1 MKKIIFA
8 VSMLVIIIAVCV
20 IGSIKD
26 TVSFNGVTVGNGD
39 EVNIQITRTVFDK
52 VLNKMSKDM
61 TVAGNDVQYNYTFSG
76 EILDMGKYYAAPV
89 RRMNESGLAAQG
101 YLLFDESMKNI
112 VIQTEEEI
120 IFSCEK
126 EFFDLVIK

>member
-52 VLNKMSKDM
+52 ILNKISKDM

-89 RRMNESGLAAQG
+89 RRTNESGLAAQG
-101 YLLFDESMKNI
+101 YLLFDESMNNI
-112 VIQTEEEI
+112 VIQTGEEI

>member
-89 RRMNESGLAAQG
+89 RRMNKSGLAAQG

-112 VIQTEEEI
+112 VIQTGEEI